1 MWRKAAVGHLSLQS
15 LGAHHEARVSALV
28 SSIKRKRCLGA
39 LPINWH
45 FYDDVLTKFNLILIL
60 IATFWDFLRANRCF
74 SLGEGNAMIGC
85 VSQTKGGLIVFYCR
99 FG

>member
-1 MWRKAAVGHLSLQS
+1 MRREVALGHSSLQS
-15 LGAHHEARVSALV
+15 LGAHHEAKVSALV
-28 SSIKRKRCLGA
+28 SNMKRKRCLGA

-74 SLGEGNAMIGC
+74 SLGEGNADDWLRFPD
-85 VSQTKGGLIVFYCR
+85 KGRTDR
-99 FG
+99 FLL